1 MITAQKGTKD
11 IYGDEVA
18 KWHFVERAMYEV
30 FENAN
35 YNEIRT
41 PIFEATELFARGV
54 GDTTDIVNK
63 EMYTFEK
70 SDRSLTLRP
79 ENTAGVV
86 RSFIENGMHRLPAPV
101 KLWYKGQM
109 FRYERPQAGRQRQ
122 FHQVGVEIFAP
133 LYPLAPKHTCEE
145 SFAFLPDYW
154 EHLSE
159 EQGCTLLMGDSAGG
173 GLAVSF
179 CQYLQR
185 EQKKLPEALIL
196 YSPWLDVSLSDPD
209 CEQYQD
215 SDPVLDIQGLRTCGK
230 IWAGKYDTKDER
242 VSPIF
247 GKTDFLPPVLLFSG
261 TKELFY
267 PQISK
272 FSDRLTCEGVDAT
285 LVLGEDLFHDYAMYP
300 IPEGKE
306 TIVTVRNWLEN
317 RSLIA

>member
-1 MITAQKGTKD
+1 MSNRSKA
-11 IYGDEVA
+11 A
-18 KWHFVERAMYEV
+18 
-30 FENAN
+30 
-35 YNEIRT
+35 EI
-41 PIFEATELFARGV
+41 TELILRRTKVKEEYANEEILKRVLMAKRAVPEFELPLGKRRFIHEITLDWWEGIRIIHICPEKKKTAALFLHGGAYIHTLNAGHLLYLDEFA
-54 GDTTDIVNK
+54 
-63 EMYTFEK
+63 
-70 SDRSLTLRP
+70 
-79 ENTAGVV
+79 
-86 RSFIENGMHRLPAPV
+86 
-101 KLWYKGQM
+101 
-109 FRYERPQAGRQRQ
+109 
-122 FHQVGVEIFAP
+122 HQVGIEIFAP

-154 EHLSE
+154 DHLSE

-179 CQYLQR
+179 CQYLQK

-230 IWAGKYDTKDER
+230 IWAGKYDMKDER

-247 GKTDFLPPVLLFSG
+247 GKTDFLPPVLMFSG

-272 FSDRLTCEGVDAT
+272 FGDRLKCEGVDAT
-285 LVLGEDLFHDYAMYP
+285 LILGEDLFHDYAMYP

-306 TIVTVRNWLEN
+306 TMVTVRNWLEN